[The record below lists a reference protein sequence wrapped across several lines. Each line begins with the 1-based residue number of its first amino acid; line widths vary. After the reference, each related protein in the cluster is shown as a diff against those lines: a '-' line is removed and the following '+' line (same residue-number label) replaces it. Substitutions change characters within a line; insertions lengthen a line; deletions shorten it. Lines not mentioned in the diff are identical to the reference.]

1 MENQTLLRLSRRGSD
16 TAKEALLKNN
26 SGLIWSIAKRF
37 SDRGCEMEDI
47 FQIGCIGFI
56 KAVDRFDFDYGT
68 KFSTYAVPYIMGEI
82 QRFLRD
88 DGLIKV
94 SRNLKEISAKISDIR
109 EKALKDTG
117 TEPTISELCAMMN
130 LSRETVL
137 MATESSKPVFCLDT
151 PLQDDGDTTLCDV
164 LSDDLHIR
172 DKTDDFLN
180 LKIAISKLDKEERDF
195 VYMRFFEEK
204 TQKEI
209 ATVLNVSQVQIC
221 RREKKILQKLKEN
234 ISA

>member
-1 MENQTLLRLSRRGSD
+1 MENQTLVRLSKRGSE
-16 TAKEALLKNN
+16 TAKEALVKNN

-37 SDRGCEMEDI
+37 SDRGYDIEDI

-56 KAVDRFDFDYGT
+56 KAIDRFDFSYGT

-94 SRNLKEISAKISDIR
+94 SRSLKDISAKISDIR
-109 EKALKDTG
+109 EKALKNTG
-117 TEPTISELCAMMN
+117 SEPTVSELCSMLG

-137 MATESSKPVFCLDT
+137 MATESAKPVFCLDS
-151 PLQDDGDTTLCDV
+151 PVSEDGDTSLSDM
-164 LSDDLHIR
+164 LSDDLGVR
-172 DKTDDFLN
+172 DKTDEFLN
-180 LKIAISKLDKEERDF
+180 LKIAISKLNKDEREF

-209 ATVLNVSQVQIC
+209 AGVLNVSQVQIC
-221 RREKKILQKLKEN
+221 RREKKILEKLKEN

>member
-1 MENQTLLRLSRRGSD
+1 MENQTLVRLSKRGSE

-37 SDRGCEMEDI
+37 SDRGYDVEDI

-56 KAVDRFDFDYGT
+56 KAIDRFDFSYGT

-94 SRNLKEISAKISDIR
+94 SRNLKEISLKISNIR
-109 EKALKDTG
+109 EKRLKDTG
-117 TEPTISELCAMMN
+117 SEPTVSELCSVLN
-130 LSRETVL
+130 LSRETIL
-137 MATESSKPVFCLDT
+137 MATESTKPVFCLDS
-151 PLQDDGDTTLCDV
+151 PVSQDGDTCLCDV
-164 LSDDLHIR
+164 LSDDLGVR
-172 DKTDDFLN
+172 DKTDEFLN

-209 ATVLNVSQVQIC
+209 AGVLNVSQVQIC
-221 RREKKILQKLKEN
+221 RREKKILEKLKEN